1 MRGVSEE
8 FARGERERG
17 LVGLEFGEVSPGDK
31 DEALIFEKFLEF
43 GALDQVEIVLTPF
56 GAPVGMIESGALDF
70 RVVVGEVDDQLI
82 GAGRKRLEHFLVGVK
97 PLRLGDAGHNF
108 QESIE
113 DDGIRREA
121 ELREIRVVGVIFAGE
136 EHGEFVGL
144 AGGEINPGKVAG
156 ADDRAHVGVQMR
168 DVDAGGNGF
177 IHLSVSFRGHI
188 GHLGVGDNVFAGQ
201 REVAIGIKEAGTWG
215 LRRNWRPTVT
225 GPISVERKVH
235 AQVGVGMSLGPLRDF
250 GEPGARNKDA
260 GGSDPVFFERLE
272 NGRVYGVHHTEIVG
286 VNDEETRTGGVAEA
300 LGERFCGGR
309 SGLLSES
316 GGELKEKKEKAEE
329 EEQSRGRFH
338 GFLKGE
344 SERRRNIG
352 RNWRG
357 SKEVAVQASAGRWVR
372 CGSTPE
378 KRRVVDCQ
386 DMGNSFDISLERL
399 AGFGLGG
406 GSTPASESG
415 RFKGFGETQDPP
427 SQNEDGA
434 PTENPREKPQGSR
447 TRSELHGYAGEKALE
462 GTFFLETFGC
472 QMNDH
477 DSEKVAGVLLA
488 RGYKQVESPDTAAVI
503 LYNTCSIREKAA
515 QKIFS
520 RLGEYRFTKREGQVI
535 GVLGCLAQQEGE
547 EIFERAPWVSLVCG
561 SASYRKLPELI
572 AQLGRG
578 ISASRGS
585 TRTRTRRLRQR

>member
-8 FARGERERG
+8 FAGGERERG
-17 LVGLEFGEVSPGDK
+17 SVGLEFGEVSPGDK

-82 GAGRKRLEHFLVGVK
+82 SAGRKRLEHFLVGVK

-144 AGGEINPGKVAG
+144 AGGEINRGKVAG

-344 SERRRNIG
+344 LERRRNIG

-357 SKEVAVQASAGRWVR
+357 SKEGGHEDGEDPEGAAILRRFERPRIWALDQAG
-372 CGSTPE
+372 
-378 KRRVVDCQ
+378 KREQAPALQNGRVVDCQ

-406 GSTPASESG
+406 GSAPARNPIRGAYIALRRAAASRASEKPKTHPHKTRKGHPQKTQEKSRRARGRALSYMATPGRRRWRG
-415 RFKGFGETQDPP
+415 RFFW
-427 SQNEDGA
+427 
-434 PTENPREKPQGSR
+434 R
-447 TRSELHGYAGEKALE
+447 
-462 GTFFLETFGC
+462 
-472 QMNDH
+472 
-477 DSEKVAGVLLA
+477 
-488 RGYKQVESPDTAAVI
+488 
-503 LYNTCSIREKAA
+503 
-515 QKIFS
+515 
-520 RLGEYRFTKREGQVI
+520 RLGAR
-535 GVLGCLAQQEGE
+535 
-547 EIFERAPWVSLVCG
+547 
-561 SASYRKLPELI
+561 
-572 AQLGRG
+572 
-578 ISASRGS
+578 
-585 TRTRTRRLRQR
+585 